1 MTTPA
6 ASENKGKWMALV
18 AAFLGWMFD
27 GLEIGL
33 FPLAGRPALR
43 ELLSGRPEG
52 DVGLWFSGII
62 ACFLIGAAAGGIL
75 FGWLG
80 DRVGRVKAMVWSVL
94 CYSIFSAFCCFV
106 QAPWQLGVL
115 RFIASLGMGGEWA
128 LGVSLVSEIW
138 PAKSRP
144 LLSGLI
150 GAAANVG
157 FLLVG
162 FIGLGLG
169 TFVTGL
175 GSGLKVVLPDL
186 WVEALLRNNGW
197 RMLFLVG
204 SVPAL
209 LTFFIRIF
217 VPESEKWKSA
227 AGSGPKPKVA
237 DIFASG
243 LARTTILGACLAGVA
258 LMGTWGSVQWVPAWV
273 GSMTIQPGAPAWVAD
288 MNNAQRVAWMQIFL
302 AIGAITLAIVIPLL
316 AQKFNRRMAYL
327 GICALSLVICE
338 VLFLWKPEFG
348 LHFLILATL
357 ANGISAGFYGWLP
370 LYLPELFPTRI
381 RATGSGF
388 CFNIGRVIASVGA
401 LGGGA
406 LHKQV
411 FAGDYA
417 KMCSVVCLIYVA
429 GLIVIWFCPETK
441 GKPLPE

>member
-1 MTTPA
+1 MSTPSA
-6 ASENKGKWMALV
+6 AETKGKWMALL

-43 ELLSGRPEG
+43 ELLAGRPEG
-52 DVGLWFSGII
+52 DVGLWFSWII

-80 DRVGRVKAMVWSVL
+80 DRIGRVKAMVWSVL
-94 CYSIFSAFCCFV
+94 CYSIFSGLCCLV
-106 QAPWQLGVL
+106 QSPWQLGVL

-175 GSGLKVVLPDL
+175 GSGLKVLLPDA

-237 DIFASG
+237 DIFAAG
-243 LARTTILGACLAGVA
+243 LGRTTILGACLAGVA
-258 LMGTWGSVQWVPAWV
+258 LMGTWGSVQWIPPWV
-273 GSMTIQPGAPAWVAD
+273 GSMNLQLNSSEWVRNL
-288 MNNAQRVAWMQIFL
+288 NNAQSIAWTQIFV
-302 AIGAITLAIVIPLL
+302 AIGAITLAIVVPLL
-316 AQKFNRRMAYL
+316 AQRFNRRTAYL
-327 GICALSLVICE
+327 GMCAMSLVICE
-338 VLFLWKPEFG
+338 ILFLWKPEFG
-348 LHFLILATL
+348 FKFLLLATL

-401 LGGGA
+401 IGGGT

-411 FAGDYA
+411 FEGDYA
-417 KMCSVVCLIYVA
+417 KMCSVICLIYIA